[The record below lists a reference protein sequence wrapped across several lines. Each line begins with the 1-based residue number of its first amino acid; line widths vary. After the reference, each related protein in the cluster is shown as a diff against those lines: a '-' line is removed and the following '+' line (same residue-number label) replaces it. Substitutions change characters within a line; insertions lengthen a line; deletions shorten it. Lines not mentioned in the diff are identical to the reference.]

1 MYSLWARKRLIDG
14 KGFPYEFIFD
24 FKDESFKYTAL
35 GKIDKNV
42 YQEAMIVKDNKCIMY
57 VELEKPYI
65 KRR

>member
-1 MYSLWARKRLIDG
+1 MYSLWARKRLMNG

-24 FKDESFKYTAL
+24 FEDESFKYTAL
-35 GKIDKNV
+35 GKIDKSV

-65 KRR
+65 KRK